1 MIVLIR
7 HGETHGTQG
16 LYVGR
21 GTDAPLSDAGREQ
34 ALALART
41 LPAALPDAARGSLFC
56 SPLIRCRDTA
66 RPLAGALGLAP
77 VVLDDLA
84 EIDLGDWEGRTMQA
98 VRREHPGA
106 HAARGRDFAG
116 FRPPGGENFAD
127 LRERALA
134 ALAVL
139 AAAPFPALAVTHAGI
154 IRVLACHALGTP
166 LDNLFRLR
174 PRHCRAMILCPKGD
188 GYALEAFN
196 TLDAPPVGG

>member
-1 MIVLIR
+1 MW
-7 HGETHGTQG
+7 GG
-16 LYVGR
+16 
-21 GTDAPLSDAGREQ
+21 
-34 ALALART
+34 ART
-41 LPAALPDAARGSLFC
+41 RSCPTPGANRPWPWRGPCPPPCPRQRGGSLFC
-56 SPLIRCRDTA
+56 SPLTRCRETA
-66 RPLAGALGLAP
+66 RPLAGALGLEP

-84 EIDLGDWEGRTMQA
+84 EIDLGDWEGRTMEA

-127 LRERALA
+127 LRQRALA

-139 AAAPFPALAVTHAGI
+139 AAAPAPALAVTHAGV

-174 PRHCRAMILCPKGD
+174 PRHCRATILVPKGD
-188 GYALEAFN
+188 GHSLEAFN
-196 TLDAPPVGG
+196 TLGALPG